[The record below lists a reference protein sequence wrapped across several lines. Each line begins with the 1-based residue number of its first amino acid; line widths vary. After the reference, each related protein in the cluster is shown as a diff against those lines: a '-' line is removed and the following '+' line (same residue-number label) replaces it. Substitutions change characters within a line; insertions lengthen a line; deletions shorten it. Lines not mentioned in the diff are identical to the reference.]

1 MNIDTIINEFHIC
14 KADPTQQ
21 RVDNLL
27 CQMIQYIINKDYLFL
42 LERTFPWEQIEST
55 HKISDGSLIITSTPF
70 TDGFLLLKTI
80 PMREL
85 LANSISTPLEEI
97 SLEQRL
103 QYIAKIIPLIPCF
116 D

>member
-1 MNIDTIINEFHIC
+1 MINEFHIC
-14 KADPTQQ
+14 KVAPTQQ
-21 RVDNLL
+21 SVDNLL
-27 CQMIQYIINKDYLFL
+27 CQMIQYIISKDYLFL

-103 QYIAKIIPLIPCF
+103 QYIARIIPLIPCF